1 MENLKKYELT
11 GEPPKVLIDM
21 DEELKL
27 LDLNFSLLEKTYTK
41 LKEKLKNNKNNKIE
55 VDTLSKLRYL
65 LNKFDCLINNVD
77 DTIVSLDNVG
87 KWKLTHEDIDRIN
100 CNRET
105 NELFKTFLPLMLT
118 YNLYKNSNT
127 IDDNNNIDK

>member
-1 MENLKKYELT
+1 MENLKKYELI
-11 GEPPKVLIDM
+11 GKPPKVFIDIE
-21 DEELKL
+21 DELKL
-27 LDLNFSLLEKTYTK
+27 LDLNFNLLEKTYNK
-41 LKEKLKNNKNNKIE
+41 LKEKIRISKNNEIE

-65 LNKFDCLINNVD
+65 LNNFDFIINNID

-105 NELFKTFLPLMLT
+105 NELFKTFLPLILT
-118 YNLYKNSNT
+118 YNLYKNSN
-127 IDDNNNIDK
+127 IIDNNDNHK